1 MIHPVCNYWTVAR
14 RLHHVEVGQRVG
26 HTAERGRL
34 RERVH
39 GAQDRVLDEVHRP
52 LLPGN
57 ALTPSWFAI
66 SIQLMNPFDW
76 NHTNERFIMCF
87 MGGVILYSLREGAL
101 RALFQRK
108 LFSTT
113 IRRLQY
119 FKLSRFVNLNEQILA
134 DLCMWIFSL
143 FLWGCQLVERQ
154 PRTYASYMGSSK
166 YCLVEIRKYYWKLA
180 ELLVCAAGVR
190 QFISCP
196 PTFME
201 FQLQFYTKTLGTLWC
216 QIDWFDTVV
225 CRESKKMTKKRIWIS
240 RNVCWRPMNCLSLKS
255 CQYFSKYLKNIL
267 FVMKTTILYYQEIKG
282 S

>member
-1 MIHPVCNYWTVAR
+1 
-14 RLHHVEVGQRVG
+14 
-26 HTAERGRL
+26 
-34 RERVH
+34 
-39 GAQDRVLDEVHRP
+39 
-52 LLPGN
+52 
-57 ALTPSWFAI
+57 
-66 SIQLMNPFDW
+66 
-76 NHTNERFIMCF
+76 
-87 MGGVILYSLREGAL
+87 
-101 RALFQRK
+101 
-108 LFSTT
+108 
-113 IRRLQY
+113 
-119 FKLSRFVNLNEQILA
+119 
-134 DLCMWIFSL
+134 MWIFSL
-143 FLWGCQLVERQ
+143 FLWGCQLVGRQ